1 MYYIYNEMSEK
12 IELEYD
18 HEKNL
23 RNIKER
29 GLPFDLGEFV
39 LTDPNVAT
47 KRDIRK
53 NYGEDR
59 FLSFGKAGELNL
71 CLCWT
76 PRNGKVR
83 VITLFKVHEK
93 EWEKHYEKNDN

>member
-1 MYYIYNEMSEK
+1 MYYIYNVMGER

-18 HEKNL
+18 DEKNR
-23 RNIKER
+23 RNIAER

-47 KRDIRK
+47 ECDNRK
-53 NYGEDR
+53 DYGEKR
-59 FLSFGKAGELNL
+59 FLSYGKVGGLRL

-76 PRNGKVR
+76 PRNGRVR

-93 EWEKHYEKNDN
+93 EWEKHYGKDD